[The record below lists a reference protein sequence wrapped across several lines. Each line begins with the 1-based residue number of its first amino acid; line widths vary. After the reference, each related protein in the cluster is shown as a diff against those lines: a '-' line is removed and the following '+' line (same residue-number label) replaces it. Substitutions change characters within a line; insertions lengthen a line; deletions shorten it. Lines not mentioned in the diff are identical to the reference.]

1 VHGDE
6 ARFVEIDCKPCGQSE
21 VVEDMLKAGC
31 RLHGGLA
38 QDKGIIGVLKDGTRG
53 IRGERVEQG
62 PRLPRGTD
70 KALQHIRHNDEEVGG
85 ERVSLAETIPATDP
99 IAGHTI

>member
-1 VHGDE
+1 
-6 ARFVEIDCKPCGQSE
+6 VEIDRKPCGQSE
-21 VVEDMLKAGC
+21 VIEDTLKAC
-31 RLHGGLA
+31 SRFHGGLA
-38 QDKGIIGVLKDGTRG
+38 QDKGIIGVLKDGTG
-53 IRGERVEQG
+53 GVRGEGVGQG

>member
-1 VHGDE
+1 
-6 ARFVEIDCKPCGQSE
+6 VEIDCKPCGQSE
-21 VVEDMLKAGC
+21 VVEDTLKACC

-53 IRGERVEQG
+53 IRGERVGQG

-70 KALQHIRHNDEEVGG
+70 KALHHIRYNDEEVRG
-85 ERVSLAETIPATDP
+85 ERISLAKTIPATDP
-99 IAGHTI
+99 IIGHTI